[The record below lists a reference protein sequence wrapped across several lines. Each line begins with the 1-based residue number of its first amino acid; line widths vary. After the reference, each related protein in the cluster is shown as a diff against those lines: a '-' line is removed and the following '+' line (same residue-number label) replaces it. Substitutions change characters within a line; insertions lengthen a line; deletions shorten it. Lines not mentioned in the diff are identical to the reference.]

1 MATIT
6 MNKEKNGIEVRF
18 ATKPDSS
25 VLDAL
30 KANGFRWSGKQKMWY
45 AKHTNERLEIVRE
58 FGEVSV
64 SDEAPVKKS
73 EIIDLWEL
81 TRVDD
86 IENHYE
92 ALHITDTKEIA
103 AIIRKHL
110 RSRFPMCKWS
120 VRSYNYSIDVSLL
133 VSPYAF
139 DSDILK
145 AIVHYVYK
153 YAQSYNY
160 DNSDS
165 YSDYYDVNFYGVYEQ
180 NIVSRYNY
188 EQREAT
194 VREANAEQD
203 FTEQKAAFDKAEIER
218 KEREYKEYLETQR
231 EKEEEY
237 KRQQVI
243 RKSNHEKI
251 MAGVKV
257 KDVTPYYVLDCDS
270 TNASKEDTVDGYFDD
285 CDGDISVEH
294 RRQNCRVT
302 REVYMSA
309 ETYELFK
316 NQLLDDY
323 DFLDG
328 KGGTATDDFRI
339 NAMEDYHRMSE
350 CERKTVEWYINDAV
364 AVYVDGKLTI
374 VIDPEGYSYARY
386 VYFVD
391 DKTRNGNELETTQ
404 VLSKEDVEEYK
415 AEAEAIEIASKEI
428 IEKEKINITW
438 SNLQFDRFR
447 TAMTEYVRENEIPLS
462 ENSVRMLPAGELKT
476 TMYRVLNEPEN
487 AQTQIE
493 KSGLL
498 PYWKITI
505 VQIGEFGGISVRCGL
520 FCGYTIGKYV
530 QYNNVVKLF
539 FKPRN
544 SRKETTL
551 ILNKEILIYNGWLEE
566 IPEEL
571 LYKIENRENNGFLV
585 TTKMTLFGSFDR
597 EQYDVALS
605 HYKKQGHRPI
615 VNTYKPVFD

>member
-1 MATIT
+1 MTIIT

-18 ATKPDSS
+18 AIKPDSS
-25 VLDAL
+25 VLETL

-45 AKHTNERLEIVRE
+45 AKHTDERFEIVKG
-58 FGEVSV
+58 FGEVSI
-64 SDEAPVKKS
+64 SDKTSAKKT
-73 EIIDLWEL
+73 EIVDLWEL

-92 ALHITDTKEIA
+92 TLHITDTKEIA

-120 VRSYNYSIDVSLL
+120 VRSDYNSIDVNLL
-133 VSPYAF
+133 VSPYAI

-145 AIVHYVYK
+145 AIVHYAYK

-180 NIVSRYNY
+180 NIVSRYDY

-194 VREANAEQD
+194 VGEENAEQD
-203 FTEQKAAFDKAEIER
+203 FAEKKAAFDKAEIER
-218 KEREYKEYLETQR
+218 KEREYQEYLETQR

-270 TNASKEDTVDGYFDD
+270 TNASKEDTADGYFDD
-285 CDGDISVEH
+285 CDGDLPVEH

-339 NAMEDYHRMSE
+339 NAMEDYRRMSE
-350 CERKTVEWYINDAV
+350 LERKTVEWYIDNAV
-364 AVYVDGKLTI
+364 AIYVNGKLTI
-374 VIDPEGYSYARY
+374 IIDPEGYSYARY

-391 DKTRNGNELETTQ
+391 EKTRNGNELETTQ
-404 VLSKEDVEEYK
+404 AISK
-415 AEAEAIEIASKEI
+415 AEAEEYKIEADALEFASKEV
-428 IEKEKINITW
+428 IEREKIDITW
-438 SNLQFDRFR
+438 SSLQFDRYK
-447 TAMTEYVRENEIPLS
+447 TAMTKYIRENEIPFS
-462 ENSVRMLPAGELKT
+462 INSVRMLPEGKLKT
-476 TMYRVLNEPEN
+476 AMYRLLNEPES

-493 KSGLL
+493 RCGLL
-498 PYWKITI
+498 PNQKITI
-505 VQIGEFGGISVRCGL
+505 VKISEFGGISVQCGL
-520 FCGYTIGKYV
+520 FCGYTIGKYA
-530 QYNNVVKLF
+530 QYDNIVKLF

-544 SRKETTL
+544 SRKERTMML
-551 ILNKEILIYNGWLEE
+551 YSEVLIYNGWLEE
-566 IPEEL
+566 FPEEL
-571 LYKIENRENNGFLV
+571 FYKIEHKESDGFLV
-585 TTKMTLFGSFDR
+585 TTKMTLFSSFDR
-597 EQYDVALS
+597 GQYDVAIL

-615 VNTYKPVFD
+615 INTYKPIFD